1 MRGLRSPLLMH
12 EILMITGKIIRKLV
26 EEKIKGTDK
35 FIVEIKVKPEQKVY
49 VFIDGDQGVS
59 VEDCIQIS
67 RFITSRLDRDIED
80 FELNVSS
87 AGLDFPFSMRRQ
99 YQKNTGKIIS
109 VLLLNGEKIKGTLL
123 NVRDDGI
130 VMKLSP
136 DKKKKGDTVTEQI
149 SLQYDQI
156 KEARNVI
163 SFRKEKS

>member
-12 EILMITGKIIRKLV
+12 EILMITEKIIRKLV
-26 EEKIKGTDK
+26 EEKIEGTDK
-35 FIVEIKVKPEQKVY
+35 FIVEIKIKPAQKVY

-99 YQKNTGKIIS
+99 YRKNTGKNIS

-123 NVRDDGI
+123 DVLDDGI
-130 VMKLSP
+130 VLKLNP
-136 DKKKKGDTVTEQI
+136 DKKKKSDTVTEQV

-156 KEARNVI
+156 KEARNII
-163 SFRKEKS
+163 SFKKDKS

>member
-1 MRGLRSPLLMH
+1 MH
-12 EILMITGKIIRKLV
+12 EILMITEKIIKKLV
-26 EEKIKGTDK
+26 EEKIEGTDK
-35 FIVEIKVKPEQKVY
+35 FIVEIKIKPAQKVY

-59 VEDCIQIS
+59 VEDCIRIS

-99 YQKNTGKIIS
+99 YRKNTGKIIS

-123 NVRDDGI
+123 NVLDDGI
-130 VMKLSP
+130 VVKLSP

-163 SFRKEKS
+163 SFRKDKS